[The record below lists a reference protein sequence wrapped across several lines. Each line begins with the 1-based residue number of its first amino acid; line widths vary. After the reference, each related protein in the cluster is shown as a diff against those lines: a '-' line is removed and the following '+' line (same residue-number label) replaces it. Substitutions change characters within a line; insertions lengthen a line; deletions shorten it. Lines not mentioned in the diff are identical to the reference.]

1 MASINQL
8 VSEIAH
14 SLQQAD
20 SVPVRRAIRLAVIHS
35 RNQLIRQSFEQ
46 HRFVDKSLQQAFR
59 ITLIDIPDGDIPNT
73 QNFNLPKMKRSLQ
86 RVPRPTRLN
95 QDLPFLSVRTVG
107 MKNPVEIPYIKT
119 AAQKFYKV
127 LPGFCPSLEYDYI
140 NQYLYI
146 NLQNSPELLQ
156 LGAVIIEAPF
166 ENPFEITEE
175 HFKPS
180 SEFDDVKYPDE
191 YYNYSDDDEFIISED
206 MVNNIKKLVIETW
219 NPEVIRETNEVP
231 TQNLVK

>member
-20 SVPVRRAIRLAVIHS
+20 SVPVRRAIRLAVIHG

-46 HRFVDKSLQQAFR
+46 HRYIDKSLQQSFR
-59 ITLIDIPDGDIPNT
+59 ISLIDIPDGDIPNT
-73 QNFNLPKMKRSLQ
+73 ENFSLPKMKRSVQ
-86 RVPRPTRLN
+86 RVPRPTRLS

-107 MKNPVEIPYIKT
+107 MRNTVEIPYVKV

-127 LPGFCPSLEYDYI
+127 LPGFCPALEYDYI

-146 NLQNSPELLQ
+146 NLQNTPDLIQ
-156 LGAVIIEAPF
+156 LGAVIVEAPF
-166 ENPFEITEE
+166 ENPFEISEE
-175 HFKPS
+175 HI
-180 SEFDDVKYPDE
+180 EGVT
-191 YYNYSDDDEFIISED
+191 NYSDDDEFMISED
-206 MVNNIKKLVIETW
+206 MINNIKKLVIETW
-219 NPEVIRETNEVP
+219 NPEVIRETNEIP

>member
-20 SVPVRRAIRLAVIHS
+20 SIPVRRAIRLAVIHS

-46 HRFVDKSLQQAFR
+46 HRYVDKSLQQAFR
-59 ITLIDIPDGDIPNT
+59 ITLVDVPDGDIPNT
-73 QNFNLPKMKRSLQ
+73 QKFNLPKMKRSSQ
-86 RVPRPTRLN
+86 RVPRPTRLT
-95 QDLPFLSVRTVG
+95 QDLPFLSVRTIG
-107 MKNPVEIPYIKT
+107 MNNTIEIPYIKT
-119 AAQKFYKV
+119 AAQKFYNV

-146 NLQNSPELLQ
+146 NLQNTPELAQ
-156 LGAVIIEAPF
+156 LGAVIIEASF
-166 ENPFEITEE
+166 ENPFEINEE
-175 HFKPS
+175 HI
-180 SEFDDVKYPDE
+180 EGVI
-191 YYNYSDDDEFIISED
+191 NYSDDDEFMISED
-206 MVNNIKKLVIETW
+206 MIGNIKKLVLETW

>member
-46 HRFVDKSLQQAFR
+46 HRYIDKSLQQAFR
-59 ITLIDIPDGDIPNT
+59 ISLVDIPDGDIPNT
-73 QNFNLPKMKRSLQ
+73 EKFNLPKMKRSAQ
-86 RVPRPTRLN
+86 RVPRPTRLS

-107 MKNPVEIPYIKT
+107 MRNPIEIPYVKV

-127 LPGFCPSLEYDYI
+127 LPGFCPALEYDYV

-146 NLQNSPELLQ
+146 NLQDSPDLIQ
-156 LGAVIIEAPF
+156 LKAVIVEAPF
-166 ENPFEITEE
+166 EISEE
-175 HFKPS
+175 HI
-180 SEFDDVKYPDE
+180 EGIT
-191 YYNYSDDDEFIISED
+191 NYSDDDEFMISED
-206 MVNNIKKLVIETW
+206 MIGNIKKLVIETW